1 MSKTQEIRKNK
12 VNNQQNIKDELMI
25 LKNMQ

>member
-1 MSKTQEIRKNK
+1 MSKTQEMRKNK